1 MTKFLCCIALL
12 LIASIASI
20 ASSASAQTTRREHDA
35 CSRDVVR
42 LCRRVM
48 NNGDQMVLTCLKQ
61 HRRRLSRGC
70 NKVLIQHGQ

>member
-1 MTKFLCCIALL
+1 MTRFLCFIALVL
-12 LIASIASI
+12 I

-70 NKVLIQHGQ
+70 NKVLIEHGQ

>member
-12 LIASIASI
+12 LI

-61 HRRRLSRGC
+61 HRRRISRAC
-70 NKVLIQHGQ
+70 NKVLIEHGQ

>member
-12 LIASIASI
+12 LI

-70 NKVLIQHGQ
+70 NKVLIKHGQ